1 MKNNRVKTIVLI
13 FIGIL
18 IIGQFIRPKQN
29 ISEGISENDISHS
42 TTNADALSIIKNSCY
57 DCHSNNTTYPWYSN
71 IFPVSWYLYNHIEG
85 GKKHLNFSEF
95 GSYELKKKD
104 HVLEEI
110 KETIEEGE
118 MPLSSYTILHS
129 EAMLSDK
136 DKEIIITWIKDMS
149 K

>member
-1 MKNNRVKTIVLI
+1 
-13 FIGIL
+13 
-18 IIGQFIRPKQN
+18 
-29 ISEGISENDISHS
+29 
-42 TTNADALSIIKNSCY
+42 
-57 DCHSNNTTYPWYSN
+57 
-71 IFPVSWYLYNHIEG
+71 VSWYLYNHIEG